1 MMSDTTH
8 EGQNGTLECIRGSH
22 LLPAASAQVPTVFS
36 GAGREAQWP
45 INRNPRNGPPEQDHG
60 TDPELYTKDH
70 LVHKAPA
77 GTIVAFQNGMWHR
90 ALPNMTDKP
99 RTIVYFQSGPPN
111 ISADL
116 VLLLFLLSTTCPGR
130 QVLPVHDP
138 PAAPRQPLPW
148 RPRAAEPGGAA
159 VAGTCT
165 ASPQHTSSLTD
176 S

>member
-1 MMSDTTH
+1 MPFHTLRFGYMMSDTTH

-77 GTIVAFQNGMWHR
+77 GTIVAFQNGK
-90 ALPNMTDKP
+90 LP
-99 RTIVYFQSGPPN
+99 R
-111 ISADL
+111 
-116 VLLLFLLSTTCPGR
+116 
-130 QVLPVHDP
+130 
-138 PAAPRQPLPW
+138 
-148 RPRAAEPGGAA
+148 
-159 VAGTCT
+159 
-165 ASPQHTSSLTD
+165 
-176 S
+176 